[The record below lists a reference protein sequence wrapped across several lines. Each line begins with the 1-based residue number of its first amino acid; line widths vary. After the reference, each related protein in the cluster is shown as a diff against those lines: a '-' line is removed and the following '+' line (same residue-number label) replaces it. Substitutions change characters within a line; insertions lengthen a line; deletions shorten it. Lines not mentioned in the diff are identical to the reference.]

1 MVRLDLDP
9 DDVIVDENCV
19 LDLGGFVE
27 VISNSFYDE
36 GLNFMCWNPADSSGL
51 FRLAP
56 QNGGRDVVP
65 ILDAERRLETGTRP
79 ELGRVRRQVPSHCPH
94 PGTLSHPTFRH
105 LIPFPHQSDLA
116 I

>member
-79 ELGRVRRQVPSHCPH
+79 ELGRGAAASSFTLPSSRNIV
-94 PGTLSHPTFRH
+94 T
-105 LIPFPHQSDLA
+105 SDVSA
-116 I
+116 SYTNPPIG